1 MSGKFLIFMLL
12 FLSLGTVFSQ
22 TPVPGGNVSGTWTLA
37 GSPYQING
45 DITIPNSQSL
55 IIEPG
60 VLVEFKGY
68 YKLDVQ
74 GRLLAIGT

>member
-37 GSPYQING
+37 GSPYLING
-45 DITIPNSQSL
+45 EITIPNSQSL
-55 IIEPG
+55 II
-60 VLVEFKGY
+60 
-68 YKLDVQ
+68 
-74 GRLLAIGT
+74 